1 MYKVSRRFIQ
11 TSKNSPVCE
20 GHYEYQLTAR
30 EWQDNWML
38 PTTGWMSESKYRRW
52 KQTIIE
58 EDFPHC
64 E

>member
-20 GHYEYQLTAR
+20 GHYEFYVT
-30 EWQDNWML
+30 EYDDMGISYGSF
-38 PTTGWMSESKYRRW
+38 GWVSESEYREW

-58 EDFPHC
+58 EDFPHS